1 MTYKEVKVIKNN
13 PNLKGM
19 AVMIPNVVYST
30 AQGIELKMQ
39 IMKPWA
45 SDTDKQQEYP
55 LIVFVQGSAWTF
67 PDVNY
72 EIPQLAQFAREGYV
86 VATLTHRNC
95 LEGHPFPAFLQ
106 DIKTGIRFLRKHAKD
121 YQINTDRV
129 AIWGTSSG
137 GNTALLVGL
146 TGDDAR
152 YKTEEY
158 TEYSDA
164 VGTVVDCFGPTDL
177 TWPINNMQLLE
188 EGMKKIF
195 EGLRGQDTEENVIK
209 LQEISPINHV
219 IQGKKYPPFL
229 ILQGNKD
236 ELVDYSQSELMY
248 HKLLDAGVDTSMVCV
263 EGAPH
268 EGSFWSNEL
277 LGVNKEF
284 IDENL

>member
-1 MTYKEVKVIKNN
+1 MAYKEIKVIKNN
-13 PNLKGM
+13 PNLNGM
-19 AVMIPNVVYST
+19 AVMIPDIVYST
-30 AQGIELKMQ
+30 IQGVELKMQ
-39 IMKPWA
+39 VMKPWVV
-45 SDTDKQQEYP
+45 DTDNQRKYP

-67 PDVNY
+67 PDVYY
-72 EIPQLAQFAREGYV
+72 EIPQLAGFAREGYV

-106 DIKTGIRFLRKHAKD
+106 DIKTGIRYLRKHAKE
-121 YQINTDRV
+121 YQIDSDRV

-146 TGDDAR
+146 TGDDVR

-164 VGTVVDCFGPTDL
+164 VKTVVECFGPTDL
-177 TWPINNMQLLE
+177 TWPINNIKNLQ
-188 EGMKKIF
+188 EGMRQIF
-195 EGLRGQDTEENVIK
+195 EGLRGQDTEENVMK
-209 LQEISPINHV
+209 LLEINPVNH
-219 IQGKKYPPFL
+219 IIEGKEYPPFF

-236 ELVDYSQSELMY
+236 DLVDYSQSELMY
-248 HKLLDAGVDTSMVCV
+248 HKLLDAGVDASMVCV

-277 LGVNKEF
+277 LGMIKEF
-284 IDENL
+284 IDKNL

>member
-1 MTYKEVKVIKNN
+1 MTYKEIKVIKNN

-19 AVMIPNVVYST
+19 AVMIPDVVYST
-30 AQGIELKMQ
+30 AQGVELKMQ

-45 SDTDKQQEYP
+45 SDTDKQQKYP

-72 EIPQLAQFAREGYV
+72 EMPQLAQFAREGYV

-106 DIKTGIRFLRKHAKD
+106 DIKTGIRFLRKQAKD

-152 YKTEEY
+152 YKTDEY

-177 TWPINNMQLLE
+177 TWAINNMQSLE
-188 EGMKKIF
+188 EGMRKIF

-209 LQEISPINHV
+209 LQEINPINHV
-219 IQGKKYPPFL
+219 MQGIKYPPFL
-229 ILQGNKD
+229 
-236 ELVDYSQSELMY
+236 
-248 HKLLDAGVDTSMVCV
+248 
-263 EGAPH
+263 
-268 EGSFWSNEL
+268 
-277 LGVNKEF
+277 
-284 IDENL
+284 